1 MIVGVMWVNLKT
13 WSRNVWH
20 FWHFT
25 HPFPSLTTWPSSSGA
40 CIVQFIILGIYV
52 AIKTI
57 KNYCKIIQKLTFLAK
72 CPILFTFSQAILAI
86 LSYIR
91 GICFTCPLGG
101 GVDKYLTRP
110 RKFKLHRDKH
120 GRMWNSSHTA
130 YFHLHI
136 SVYKTHK
143 LRSKSQQFVKHYN
156 KNKWKRQIFKK
167 KISFSSVDLE
177 NAFCLKDS
185 TQLIYVPVPL
195 YSNT

>member
-1 MIVGVMWVNLKT
+1 MSQFKDLVTKCLT
-13 WSRNVWH
+13 
-20 FWHFT
+20 FLAFYT
-25 HPFPSLTTWPSSSGA
+25 PFPIINNLTEFFRSLYRA
-40 CIVQFIILGIYV
+40 IYNLGDICGN
-52 AIKTI
+52 KNI
-57 KNYCKIIQKLTFLAK
+57 KNYCKVIQKLTFLAK

-120 GRMWNSSHTA
+120 GRMWYSSHTA

-156 KNKWKRQIFKK
+156 KNKWKRHIFKK
-167 KISFSSVDLE
+167 KYHFQV
-177 NAFCLKDS
+177 
-185 TQLIYVPVPL
+185 
-195 YSNT
+195 

>member
-1 MIVGVMWVNLKT
+1 MIGMIVGVMWVNLKT

-25 HPFPSLTTWPSSSGA
+25 HPFPSLTTWPSSSGV
-40 CIVQFIILGIYV
+40 CIVQFIIWGIYV

-57 KNYCKIIQKLTFLAK
+57 KNYCKVIQKLTFLAK

-110 RKFKLHRDKH
+110 RKFKLKLI
-120 GRMWNSSHTA
+120 NTEECETA
-130 YFHLHI
+130 RIQHI
-136 SVYKTHK
+136 FIYTY
-143 LRSKSQQFVKHYN
+143 RFI
-156 KNKWKRQIFKK
+156 KRINWDQNRNN
-167 KISFSSVDLE
+167 L
-177 NAFCLKDS
+177 
-185 TQLIYVPVPL
+185 
-195 YSNT
+195 